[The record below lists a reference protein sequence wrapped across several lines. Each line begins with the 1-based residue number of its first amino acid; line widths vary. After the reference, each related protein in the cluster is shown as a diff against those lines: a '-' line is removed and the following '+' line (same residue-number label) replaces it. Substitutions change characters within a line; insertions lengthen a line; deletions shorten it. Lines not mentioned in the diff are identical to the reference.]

1 LKIMTWRSMTAEDLA
16 QVHVLAD
23 TIHVSHPE
31 DFAVLAERQRL
42 YPEGCLML
50 TESERAIGYALT
62 HPWRLGEP
70 PPLNELLGELPAAP
84 TTYYIHDVALLPVAR
99 GKGYAGRA
107 ANRLIAHAR
116 AAGFDNLSLVAVNR
130 SQAFW
135 EKVGFRVLAFAGLEA
150 KLASYGSDAVLMVH
164 DLASP
169 ICDA

>member
-1 LKIMTWRSMTAEDLA
+1 MPWRSMTTDDLS
-16 QVHVLAD
+16 QVHALAD
-23 TIHVSHPE
+23 VIHVSHPE
-31 DFAVLAERQRL
+31 DFEVLAERQRL
-42 YPEGCLML
+42 YPQGCLML
-50 TESERAIGYALT
+50 TEGEQAIGYTLT

-99 GKGYAGRA
+99 GKGYAAQA

-116 AAGFDNLSLVAVNR
+116 AAGFGNLSLVAVNR

-135 EKVGFRVLAFAGLEA
+135 EKVGFRVLTIAGLES
-150 KLASYGSDAVLMVH
+150 KLASYGPDAVLMVH

-169 ICDA
+169 IRDA